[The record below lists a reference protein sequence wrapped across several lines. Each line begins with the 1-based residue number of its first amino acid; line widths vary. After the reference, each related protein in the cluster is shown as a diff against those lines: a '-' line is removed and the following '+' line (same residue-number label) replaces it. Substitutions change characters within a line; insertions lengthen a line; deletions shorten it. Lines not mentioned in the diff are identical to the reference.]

1 MADTGTFLGRRI
13 REMREAAGL
22 AQSDI
27 TGVHRTLLG
36 AIERGERTC
45 TVRTLEKIA
54 AALRCEVADFFVAGP
69 SGRDSPQQRL
79 GRSVAA
85 VAADATDEEMERF
98 RDIALIFFR
107 RTPARRKRSKGRP

>member
-1 MADTGTFLGRRI
+1 MADTGTFLGQRI

-54 AALRCEVADFFVAGP
+54 RALRCEVADFFVPGA
-69 SGRDSPQQRL
+69 SGSPQQQL
-79 GRSVAA
+79 GRNIAA
-85 VAADATDEEMERF
+85 LAADATEEEMERF
-98 RDIALIFFR
+98 REIAIVFFR
-107 RTPARRKRSKGRP
+107 RTKGRNRRKAKR